1 MNESGTGAA
10 PMSREGVDHAL
21 TQLRADAERISS
33 ALLDLDAHAGSRLLK
48 GARLTGETWRRWDE
62 TQRKVATLWKLFDAY
77 SRVLDQATALRA
89 ESARPDAD
97 ALLILSGMLSGPSVD
112 LPDGEVPLDQRTL
125 LGPDR
130 RRVTLE
136 EAVRLMSDAY
146 EEAAAVVVAADN
158 AWTALL
164 LPLDDVEDGWRRA
177 ARAAHELDGVRHPE
191 LDRIGREL
199 TALGRTVRT
208 DPLSLVSGSGSEA
221 KADASRL
228 EALRVALEKVR
239 AELADA
245 VAARDGHTALIDRLT
260 AAIDEV
266 AEAERA
272 ARRSRETAFT
282 KIDSPGLPDPVEPS
296 AGLRDRLAA
305 LATLCAEGRWRELG
319 VRAAELERAVGTAL
333 GRVQDDH
340 ALSAGLLDRRS
351 ELRGRLQAYQA
362 KAGRL
367 GLAEDAVLSGLHDRA
382 RDLLWTAPCDLRA
395 STAAVA
401 EYQRAIRACETE
413 TGTRG

>member
-1 MNESGTGAA
+1 
-10 PMSREGVDHAL
+10 MSREGVDHAL
-21 TQLRADAERISS
+21 SQLRADAERISA
-33 ALLDLDAHAGSRLLK
+33 ALLDLDSHEGSRLLK

-62 TQRKVATLWKLFDAY
+62 TQRRVATLWKLFDAY
-77 SRVLDQATALRA
+77 SRVLDQATALRG
-89 ESARPDAD
+89 ESGRPDAD
-97 ALLILSGMLSGPSVD
+97 LLLILSGMLTGPSVD

-130 RRVTLE
+130 RRVTLD

-146 EEAAAVVVAADN
+146 EESAAVVVAADN

-164 LPLDDVEDGWRRA
+164 LPLDDVEDGWRDA

-199 TALGRTVRT
+199 TALGRAVRT
-208 DPLSLVSGSGSEA
+208 DPLSLVTGSGSEV
-221 KADASRL
+221 KPDTSKLDRL
-228 EALRVALEKVR
+228 RGELEKVR

-245 VAARDGHTALIDRLT
+245 SAARDGHTALVDRLT

-266 AEAERA
+266 AEAEHA
-272 ARRSRETAFT
+272 ARESRATVLA

-305 LATLCAEGRWRELG
+305 LAALCAENRWRELA
-319 VRAAELERAVGTAL
+319 VRAAELDRAVDVARE
-333 GRVQDDH
+333 RVQADH
-340 ALSAGLLDRRS
+340 ALGSGLLDRRS

-367 GLAEDAVLSGLHDRA
+367 GLAEDAVVSGLHDRA

-395 STAAVA
+395 ATAALA

>member
-1 MNESGTGAA
+1 M
-10 PMSREGVDHAL
+10 
-21 TQLRADAERISS
+21 RADAERISS

-62 TQRKVATLWKLFDAY
+62 AQRRAATLWKLFDAY
-77 SRVLDQATALRA
+77 SRVLDQASALRG
-89 ESARPDAD
+89 ESSRPDAD
-97 ALLILSGMLSGPSVD
+97 ALLILSGMLTGPSVD
-112 LPDGEVPLDQRTL
+112 LPDGEVPLDQRSL

-130 RRVTLE
+130 RRVSLD

-164 LPLDDVEDGWRRA
+164 LPLDEVEDGWRDA
-177 ARAAHELDGVRHPE
+177 ARVAHELDGVRHPE

-208 DPLSLVSGSGSEA
+208 DPLSLVTGSGSEA
-221 KADASRL
+221 KADTSRL
-228 EALRVALEKVR
+228 EVLRAALDRVRV
-239 AELADA
+239 ELADA
-245 VAARDGHTALIDRLT
+245 VAARDGHTALVDRLT
-260 AAIDEV
+260 AAIDGV

-272 ARRSRETAFT
+272 AWTSRETVLT

-305 LATLCAEGRWRELG
+305 LATLCAESRWRELA
-319 VRAAELERAVGTAL
+319 VRSAELDRAVATAL
-333 GRVQDDH
+333 DRVQADH
-340 ALSAGLLDRRS
+340 ALSSGLLDRRS

-367 GLAEDAVLSGLHDRA
+367 GLAEEAGLSVLHDRA

-395 STAAVA
+395 ATAAVA
-401 EYQRAIRACETE
+401 EYQRAIRACESE